1 MTNNKLLGWI
11 LVIVAAA
18 ALWYWAKVGFPVPT
32 GPSITNNTT
41 NQSGGALPTSQSTV
55 GNSEVASLLR
65 EAADEQTSASADA
78 GETSLVKYISQGV
91 SDLNQ
96 SYEESK
102 F

>member
-11 LVIVAAA
+11 LIIVAAA
-18 ALWYWAKVGFPVPT
+18 ALWYWAKIGFPGPT
-32 GPSITNNTT
+32 GPSIANNT
-41 NQSGGALPTSQSTV
+41 NQSGSVLPTSQSTV
-55 GNSEVASLLR
+55 GNSEVASLIR
-65 EAADEQTSASADA
+65 EATDEQASASADA
-78 GETSLVKYISQGV
+78 GETSLIKYISQGV